1 MELSIWIPKG
11 GTGKTMLATTLAG
24 YLAEQGARVLVVD
37 QDPQS
42 GSLVWARRAAR
53 AGQDTPFVV
62 AAARSRGFDIVLY
75 DHAPVP
81 PQGGLPGQLVIMPTL
96 LDGTTHPLYMRGKQI
111 LEERLHPFVV
121 VPSRVRPDRSEQ
133 RQLLGCAFAGLPIVR
148 DRAIY
153 PNAYGRGLTIYSQDL
168 KLPHAALARAEF
180 DLVAQHILG
189 QLKEVRHAA

>member
-24 YLAEQGARVLVVD
+24 YLATQNMRVLVVD
-37 QDPQS
+37 LDPQS
-42 GSLVWARRAAR
+42 GSLVWARRAAK

-62 AAARSRGFDIVLY
+62 AAARSRGFDVVLY

-96 LDGTTHPLYMRGKQI
+96 LDGTTHPLYMRGRQI
-111 LEERLHPFVV
+111 LEQRGQPFVV
-121 VPSRVRPDRSEQ
+121 VPSRVRPERSEQ
-133 RQLLGCAFAGLPIVR
+133 RQLLGCAFEGLPVIR

-153 PNAYGRGLTIYSQDL
+153 PNAYGRGQTIYSQEL

-180 DLVAQHILG
+180 DLVAEHILEN
-189 QLKEVRHAA
+189 LKETRHAA